1 MVQISMKYIKQ
12 KIFYSLESN
21 DIFFRSDSTTAEEW
35 FENLKKSYGDSLV
48 KHAPDYGS
56 AFIGT
61 LFEETYVNSA
71 DLSFMGPAMIWALLW
86 KHGGLLLS
94 PNTILVSG
102 LKSYYNFIVL
112 NATFD
117 GGSLALTQFTER
129 HHELPSKFCYCY

>member
-1 MVQISMKYIKQ
+1 MH
-12 KIFYSLESN
+12 
-21 DIFFRSDSTTAEEW
+21 IFFRSDSTTADEW